1 MPLTLESWGLWY
13 KHLNNGLPSA
23 PDQPAGRNN
32 APKYAL
38 GIPAAQCPRMPP
50 GIPGWAPPSD
60 PSHLGEPPQLDSLA
74 ATWLM
79 PVCQSQNKPP
89 GNRRWAAKK
98 PCSRKAMF
106 SCPDSCQSVFS
117 ENWLLLCQPLFKD
130 RIPLLKAF
138 LSLLSLYQRRAIVS
152 QYGKMMVS
160 RIPWS
165 NDQPGIWPIT
175 SWSTHAL

>member
-23 PDQPAGRNN
+23 PDQPGGRNN

-89 GNRRWAAKK
+89 GNRRWAELK
-98 PCSRKAMF
+98 SRAA
-106 SCPDSCQSVFS
+106 
-117 ENWLLLCQPLFKD
+117 ERLCLAAQTV
-130 RIPLLKAF
+130 
-138 LSLLSLYQRRAIVS
+138 VS
-152 QYGKMMVS
+152 QYSLKTGCCSANHCLKT
-160 RIPWS
+160 
-165 NDQPGIWPIT
+165 GY
-175 SWSTHAL
+175 HC